1 MNRKLDEADVVVIG
15 GGVVGM
21 ATAFYT
27 SIRSKDVVLVDKGV
41 PGWEASGR
49 NGGWAGAGGKA
60 GGAVV
65 VENSA
70 LWTGLEEELGQSIEF
85 VQGGSLH
92 IALTEEEAVRIE
104 AIAESSRAAGGD
116 ARVVD
121 LQEMRD
127 ILPGITDKAL
137 RGTFN
142 PGGSHANPQ
151 LTCEAWRHALD
162 RQGVR
167 VYDHTLV
174 TGVGVR
180 DGQVTG
186 VVTDRGAVSASHVVN
201 AAGPWAHLI
210 NEMVGLSTPPR
221 PVLIEILCTL
231 PLPPVTK
238 ATFGGNALY
247 CRQAISGQLHFGG
260 WNAVH
265 KDVRVDQGLET
276 SSLVT
281 GDIASRFV
289 EMVPGLRHAK
299 VLRTWAGIIARTPDD
314 LPVIDAL
321 DSPKGF
327 YVNVGFGGGGFA
339 FSPVAGKMVS
349 ELIVDGQSRFD
360 ASAFSLSRMPVIS
373 DFDTMAMEPV

>member
-1 MNRKLDEADVVVIG
+1 
-15 GGVVGM
+15 M
-21 ATAFYT
+21 A
-27 SIRSKDVVLVDKGV
+27 
-41 PGWEASGR
+41 
-49 NGGWAGAGGKA
+49 
-60 GGAVV
+60 

-186 VVTDRGAVSASHVVN
+186 VETDRGAVSASHVVN

-247 CRQAISGQLHFGG
+247 CRQAVSGQLHFGG

-265 KDVRVDQGLET
+265 KDVRVDQVLET

-327 YVNVGFGGGGFA
+327 YVNMGFGGGGFA

-349 ELIVDGQSRFD
+349 DLIVDGQSRFD
-360 ASAFSLSRMPVIS
+360 ASAFSLSRMPGIS